1 MFELPADSHF
11 SKLMLRHSVASAVPE
26 ERQDPVG
33 PSGMAFGFVPLG
45 ASSFEKLPGGFDFV
59 MKLLY
64 VDERVQE
71 SDGALAVKAL
81 LRWPFSQAYSR
92 RTPILVD

>member
-1 MFELPADSHF
+1 
-11 SKLMLRHSVASAVPE
+11 MLE

-45 ASSFEKLPGGFDFV
+45 KSSVEKLPGGFDFER
-59 MKLLY
+59 KNCNEAITIY
-64 VDERVQE
+64 VDERVQK